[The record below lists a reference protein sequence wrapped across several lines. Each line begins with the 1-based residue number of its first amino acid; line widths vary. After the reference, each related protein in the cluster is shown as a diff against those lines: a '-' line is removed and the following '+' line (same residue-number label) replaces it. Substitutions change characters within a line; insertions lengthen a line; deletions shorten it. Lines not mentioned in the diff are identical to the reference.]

1 MNTVESEGKAGP
13 KSLSLSSHSL
23 IFKLISLII
32 YGKNT
37 LIWLNITVLNLLI
50 KNLYI
55 YKEFKIFEY
64 FYVKAFVPNV
74 PGGLLIKIILK
85 KSKL

>member
-37 LIWLNITVLNLLI
+37 LI
-50 KNLYI
+50 
-55 YKEFKIFEY
+55 
-64 FYVKAFVPNV
+64 
-74 PGGLLIKIILK
+74 
-85 KSKL
+85 